1 MALWPAKAGAFTYVA
16 GQQLFA
22 VRENGERSERLHSY
36 RLPSSAIELKFGLQ
50 RKADLG
56 KLRNLVR
63 LSFQFIRFVG
73 RIVTKATDESGFAED
88 S

>member
-1 MALWPAKAGAFTYVA
+1 VKANSSLQSEKTAKD
-16 GQQLFA
+16 
-22 VRENGERSERLHSY
+22 RSERLHSY

-56 KLRNLVR
+56 KLPNLVR
-63 LSFQFIRFVG
+63 LSFQFIRFIG